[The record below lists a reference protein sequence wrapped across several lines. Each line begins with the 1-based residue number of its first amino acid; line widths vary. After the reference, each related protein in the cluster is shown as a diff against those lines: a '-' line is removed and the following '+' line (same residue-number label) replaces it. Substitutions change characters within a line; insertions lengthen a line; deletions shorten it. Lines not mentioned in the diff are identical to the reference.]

1 MELSGRRVTVMGLG
15 RFGGGLG
22 VTRWLAAQGAE
33 VLVTDLDPAEKL
45 RESVAALSDLIARG
59 VVRLRLGEHN
69 VSDFTTCDL
78 VIANPAVSKP
88 WENRFLRAA
97 QAAGVEIT
105 TEMGLVVSRLP
116 DRSGVIGITGTA
128 GKSTTSALIAHVLEA
143 CGEPVLLGGN
153 IGGSLLDRIG
163 GASGAWVVL
172 ELSSFMLHWLRGWSP
187 HVAVVT
193 NIAGNHLDWHGSF
206 GHYQESKQHL
216 LAAQRAGDFAVL
228 GRGVAEWPVQPGVER
243 IIIEDDAAFGPLLI
257 PGAHNRF
264 NAACAAAALV
274 ALNIPGLTR
283 DKIEAATG
291 TFAGLPHRLR
301 LVHERD
307 GVRYYDDSKST
318 TPEATMLALRAFG
331 DESKVHLIAGGYD
344 KGSDLREI
352 ATASHRLAG
361 LYCIGAT
368 GQALAGTLPYCRQR
382 THACGTLDRAV
393 EEAVGRAR
401 PGDIVLLS
409 PGCASWD
416 QFTNYEERG
425 RRFESLVTGAAV
437 HS

>member
-45 RESVAALSDLIARG
+45 RESVAALSDLVARG

-97 QAAGVEIT
+97 HAAGIEIT
-105 TEMGLVVSRLP
+105 TEMGLVVARLP
-116 DRSGVIGITGTA
+116 DRARVIGVTGTA

-143 CGEPVLLGGN
+143 CGERVLLGGN
-153 IGGSLLDRIG
+153 IGGSLLERIDN
-163 GASGAWVVL
+163 ASDSWVVL

-187 HVAVVT
+187 HIAVVT
-193 NIAGNHLDWHGSF
+193 NIAGNHLDWHGSMS
-206 GHYQESKQHL
+206 HYQESKQQL
-216 LAAQRAGDFAVL
+216 LAAQRAGDVAVL
-228 GRGVAEWPVQPGVER
+228 GGGVADWPVQPGVER
-243 IIIEDDAAFGPLLI
+243 IVVEDDPPFGPLLI

-264 NAACAAAALV
+264 NAACAAAAV
-274 ALNIPGLTR
+274 MALGIPGVSR
-283 DKIEAATG
+283 ANIEAAAG

-344 KGSDLREI
+344 KGSDLRQI
-352 ATASHRLAG
+352 AASSHRLAG

-368 GQALAGTLPYCRQR
+368 GAALAGPLPHCPDR

-393 EEAVGRAR
+393 EEAAGRAR

-425 RRFESLVTGAAV
+425 RRFEALVSGAGV